1 MRQRLQVLAIRHN
14 GIGIAGRHFGRRGGS
29 DVSVQFGQLRLGL
42 GRENN
47 RLGHQRFLA
56 AFLCS
61 AESVA
66 RTSSAETA
74 RDGSAFRAS

>member
-1 MRQRLQVLAIRHN
+1 MRKGLQALAIHHN
-14 GIGIAGRHFGRRGGS
+14 GIGIAGRHFGGPGGS
-29 DVSVQFGQLRLGL
+29 DAAVQLGQLPRGL

-47 RLGHQRFLA
+47 RVGHQRFLT

-61 AESVA
+61 TESVA

>member
-1 MRQRLQVLAIRHN
+1 MRKGLQALAIRHN
-14 GIGIAGRHFGRRGGS
+14 GIGIACRHVARSGGS
-29 DVSVQFGQLRLGL
+29 DLAVQSGQLRLGL

-47 RLGHQRFLA
+47 CVGHQRFLA

-66 RTSSAETA
+66 RTSSPETA